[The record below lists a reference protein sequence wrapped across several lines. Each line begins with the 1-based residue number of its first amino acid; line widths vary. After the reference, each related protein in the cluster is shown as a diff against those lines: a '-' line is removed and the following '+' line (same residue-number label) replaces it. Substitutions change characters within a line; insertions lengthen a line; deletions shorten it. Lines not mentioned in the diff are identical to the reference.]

1 METTPMLLN
10 PEEHLRS
17 TAPMYMRLLLADF
30 PQLAVED
37 AAAVFGNAG
46 HESRGLTDDQ
56 EDAPTVRL

>member
-1 METTPMLLN
+1 MTLN
-10 PEEHLRS
+10 PEEHFRS

-46 HESRGLTDDQ
+46 DEKPWPHRRPGGYANGPWFPRRG
-56 EDAPTVRL
+56 